1 MKKKTEKLRYLC
13 SVGDSYKGPVGLY
26 NIGQTCCL
34 NSLLQMFIM
43 NMNFTKI
50 LKSITMPRELEERK
64 RSVPYQ
70 LLLLLEKMQDS
81 RLRAIWPVE
90 LVSCLQKYNVPLFV
104 DHDAAQLFLT
114 LWNLIQ
120 SQITDL
126 ELSERLKTLYT
137 IRIQESMV
145 CLDCNVKNHRDSSML
160 TLSLPL
166 FDTDAQPL
174 KTLEDSLHCFFQPRK
189 LSGQNKCFCE
199 ECGKLTY
206 WQQTLKV
213 TTLPPT
219 LTLHLRRFSSRNFSR
234 TQKIIHPLSFPQNL
248 DFSQFLSAEQDCCDS
263 EGQYELFAVIAHM
276 GTASHGHYCAYI
288 CNPADGRWFCFN
300 DSNVCWVTWEDIKRT
315 YGNCH
320 LYWGETAYLL
330 VYKKNENQL
339 ASSPDT
345 SMTVR

>member
-206 WQQTLKV
+206 WQQ
-213 TTLPPT
+213 
-219 LTLHLRRFSSRNFSR
+219 
-234 TQKIIHPLSFPQNL
+234 
-248 DFSQFLSAEQDCCDS
+248 
-263 EGQYELFAVIAHM
+263 QYELFAVIAHM